1 MILIAM
7 PRDHSINGPRA
18 LRELVDR
25 DDDLRRS
32 QRAGARPHARHQRL
46 RLRERPP
53 PTMQQG
59 ERWHGKT
66 VRYQQRHTDVVEL
79 LPGSMATCRTI

>member
-1 MILIAM
+1 
-7 PRDHSINGPRA
+7 
-18 LRELVDR
+18 
-25 DDDLRRS
+25 
-32 QRAGARPHARHQRL
+32 
-46 RLRERPP
+46 
-53 PTMQQG
+53 MQQG